1 MNLIAG
7 CTLGT
12 DWNIVPL
19 CAISPLCPIRFISPI
34 LHWRL
39 FGHICLDHYSHC
51 GNNLAG
57 RRRSSLRNL
66 CYQRWTGR
74 IHAGISPEIQHFYAF
89 SCTPRD
95 TFLLGFV
102 VHQVLISGILL
113 STDMQSQVS
122 PHLVVSGN
130 GGHRRSIYYIS
141 WWYRIQVQFR
151 RYWVYHRW
159 ESSNEIIE
167 FLEIL
172 MWAARQSNALSLTI
186 YTTRIAVFGPTVRV
200 ILLRTW
206 RVSFSMNNVVNL
218 IHGLIW

>member
-1 MNLIAG
+1 
-7 CTLGT
+7 
-12 DWNIVPL
+12 
-19 CAISPLCPIRFISPI
+19 
-34 LHWRL
+34 
-39 FGHICLDHYSHC
+39 
-51 GNNLAG
+51 
-57 RRRSSLRNL
+57 
-66 CYQRWTGR
+66 
-74 IHAGISPEIQHFYAF
+74 
-89 SCTPRD
+89 
-95 TFLLGFV
+95 
-102 VHQVLISGILL
+102 
-113 STDMQSQVS
+113 
-122 PHLVVSGN
+122 
-130 GGHRRSIYYIS
+130 
-141 WWYRIQVQFR
+141 VQFR